1 MTAYR
6 IKLKRRFA
14 QVGMQKSQN
23 VSQREYPL
31 CCVSVSGNRTAVSI
45 QQDTEI
51 RIAVGSVNR
60 PAVIRFW
67 NLFVLIYKSNPM
79 SRRKYFFSKFIM
91 PTTR

>member
-51 RIAVGSVNR
+51 RIAVGSVTR
-60 PAVIRFW
+60 PADIRFW

-91 PTTR
+91 SATR